1 MVLAPGFEN
10 RIGEQIEALH
20 ATLRAEFPAI
30 DRVAVALYD
39 PETDLLRTFAQSTVG
54 GSPLAFY
61 DATLEEVVSLKDLA
75 ARGGVRV
82 LNDLALEIWNGSH
95 HSQKLLEKGYLS
107 SLTRPFYESGSLRGF
122 LFFDAVARDYFQPAT
137 VRRLEVYSNL
147 ATLLV
152 LGSLATAR
160 VLRAA
165 VRMAGHIGQVRD
177 RETGAHISR
186 VSRYAKAIATG
197 LAWEFGLT
205 DEWIEF
211 LCLFTPLHDIGKIGI
226 PDHILL
232 KEGPLSPEE
241 FEVMRTHVAKGVEL
255 VDALAR
261 EFGVER
267 LPQLSILRNIVQC
280 HHERVDGGGYPRGL
294 HGGQIPLEARIVTVA
309 DVYDGLLSPRPYKPA
324 WTEDRVLD
332 FMRDRAGTHFD
343 SACVASLLGQWERL
357 RAIRER
363 FVEDGPGEATHEAYM
378 PEL

>member
-1 MVLAPGFEN
+1 LCRCRKTCRRRLQDV
-10 RIGEQIEALH
+10 
-20 ATLRAEFPAI
+20 T
-30 DRVAVALYD
+30 
-39 PETDLLRTFAQSTVG
+39 
-54 GSPLAFY
+54 
-61 DATLEEVVSLKDLA
+61 SLKELA
-75 ARGGVRV
+75 AGGGVRV
-82 LNDLALEIWNGSH
+82 LNDLSREIWTGSV

-107 SLTRPFYESGSLRGF
+107 SLTKPFYESGALRGF
-122 LFFDAVARDYFQPAT
+122 LFYDAVSRDYFSPSV
-137 VRRLEVYSNL
+137 VRRLEVYGNL

-211 LCLFTPLHDIGKIGI
+211 LSLFTPLHDIGKIGI

-232 KEGPLSPEE
+232 KEGPLSPVEL
-241 FEVMRTHVAKGVEL
+241 EVMRTHVAKGVEL

-261 EFGVER
+261 EFGMER
-267 LPQLSILRNIVQC
+267 LPQLAILRNIVQC
-280 HHERVDGGGYPRGL
+280 HHERVDGGGYPLGL
-294 HGGQIPLEARIVTVA
+294 HGDQIPLEARIVTVA

-324 WTEDRVLD
+324 WTEDRVLA
-332 FMRDRAGTHFD
+332 FIRERAGTHFD
-343 SACVASLLGQWERL
+343 QACVASLLGQWERL
-357 RAIRER
+357 RDIRER
-363 FVEDGPGEATHEAYM
+363 FSPDGPGDTTHEAYM

>member
-1 MVLAPGFEN
+1 MVLAPGFES
-10 RIGEQIEALH
+10 RIGEQVEALH

-30 DRVAVALYD
+30 DRIAVALYD

-61 DATLEEVVSLKDLA
+61 DARLQDVVSLKDLA
-75 ARGGVRV
+75 GRGGVRV
-82 LNDLALEIWNGSH
+82 LNDLAQDIWNGSI

-107 SLTRPFYESGSLRGF
+107 SLTKPFYETGALRGF
-122 LFFDAVARDYFQPAT
+122 LFFDAVRRDYFQPAT
-137 VRRLEVYSNL
+137 VRRLDVYGNL

-211 LCLFTPLHDIGKIGI
+211 LSLFTPLHDIGKIGI

-232 KEGPLSPEE
+232 KEGPLAPEE
-241 FEVMRTHVAKGVEL
+241 LEVMRTHVAKGVEL

-267 LPQLSILRNIVQC
+267 LPQIAILRNLVQC

-294 HGGQIPLEARIVTVA
+294 RGEQIPLEARIVTVA

-324 WTEDRVLD
+324 WAEDRVLQ

-343 SACVASLLGQWERL
+343 TACVTSLLGQWERL
-357 RAIRER
+357 RDIRER
-363 FVEDGPGEATHEAYM
+363 FAPDGPGDTTHEAYM

>member
-1 MVLAPGFEN
+1 MGLLMAPGT
-10 RIGEQIEALH
+10 RIGQQIEALH
-20 ATLRAEFPAI
+20 GFLREEQPGIARMAI
-30 DRVAVALYD
+30 ALYD
-39 PETDLLRTFAQSTVG
+39 PETDLLRTFAQSTLG
-54 GSPLAFY
+54 GSPLVFY
-61 DATLEEVVSLKDLA
+61 DARLDEVASLKDLA

-82 LNDLALEIWNGSH
+82 LDDLSQQIWTGSV
-95 HSQKLLEKGYLS
+95 HSQRLLEKGYLS
-107 SLTRPFYESGSLRGF
+107 SLTVPFYEAGQLRGF
-122 LFFDAVARDYFQPAT
+122 LFYDALERQYFTPAV
-137 VRRLEVYSNL
+137 VRRLEVHGNL

-160 VLRAA
+160 VLRSA

-211 LCLFTPLHDIGKIGI
+211 LGLFTPLHDIGKIGI

-232 KEGPLSPEE
+232 KEGPLAPEE
-241 FEVMRTHVAKGVEL
+241 LEVMRTHVAKGVEL

-261 EFGVER
+261 EFGVEG

-294 HGGQIPLEARIVTVA
+294 QGEQIPLEARIVTVA
-309 DVYDGLLSPRPYKPA
+309 DVYDGLLSVRPYKPA

-332 FMRDRAGTHFD
+332 FMKDRAGTHFD
-343 SACVASLLGQWERL
+343 SACIASLLSQWERL
-357 RAIRER
+357 RDIRER
-363 FVEDGPGEATHEAYM
+363 FKADGPEDGTHEAYL